1 VNSHRFVRAWWWPV
15 ESWALIWPA
24 HPAVKVRIGDELF
37 ALTAVEVKEP
47 AEREAVLR
55 HRGYGDPLPPIL
67 VFRFEPRST

>member
-24 HPAVKVRIGDELF
+24 HPDVKVRIGGELF
-37 ALTAVEVKEP
+37 ALTAALVDDA
-47 AEREAVLR
+47 AERDAVLR

-67 VFRFEPRST
+67 VFRFEPRAT